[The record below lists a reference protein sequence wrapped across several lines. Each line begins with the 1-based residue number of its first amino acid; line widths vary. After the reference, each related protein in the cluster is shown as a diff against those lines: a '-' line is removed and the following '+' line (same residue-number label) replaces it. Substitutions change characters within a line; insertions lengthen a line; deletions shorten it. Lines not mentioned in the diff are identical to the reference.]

1 MEILHVSAECWPVA
15 KAGGL
20 GDVAGAL
27 PRYQTESGHIA
38 KLVMPMYRTPF
49 LNNNSFEVVHE
60 SDIGMGSYRFH
71 YTVIREAANK
81 LGFDLYLID
90 INALLD
96 RERIYGYEDDA
107 ERFTAFQIAVVD
119 WMSCWNHRPDVV
131 HVHDYHAGLVP
142 FMMQHCL
149 AYRHLA
155 GIPTVLTVHN
165 AQYQGWMDWSKSV
178 YLPEWDTWQWGKLDW
193 NNSINPLASAV
204 KTTRAVTTVSGSY
217 MEELRYSANGLEKL
231 FEYERGKCHGILNG
245 IDTVTWNPATDPFI
259 PEHYDRQTVY
269 TGKLANKKALAGQFQ
284 IDIEKPLFI
293 FIGRLVHEKGA
304 DLLPQ
309 AIYDAVY
316 HLQGAMN
323 FLVLGTGEHRIERE
337 LENMRTPLTGF
348 YNARIGYNE
357 GLSHQL
363 YAAADFLIMPSR
375 VEPCGLNQLYALRYG
390 TIPIVRNT
398 GGLRDTVRDVG
409 DEGGFGILFNEA
421 RVWDITYSIHR
432 ALELYREPG
441 RLQKLREQIMQIDHS
456 WTNRAGQYLSL
467 YRQIGA

>member
-1 MEILHVSAECWPVA
+1 
-15 KAGGL
+15 
-20 GDVAGAL
+20 
-27 PRYQTESGHIA
+27 
-38 KLVMPMYRTPF
+38 
-49 LNNNSFEVVHE
+49 
-60 SDIGMGSYRFH
+60 
-71 YTVIREAANK
+71 
-81 LGFDLYLID
+81 
-90 INALLD
+90 
-96 RERIYGYEDDA
+96 
-107 ERFTAFQIAVVD
+107 
-119 WMSCWNHRPDVV
+119 
-131 HVHDYHAGLVP
+131 
-142 FMMQHCL
+142 
-149 AYRHLA
+149 
-155 GIPTVLTVHN
+155 
-165 AQYQGWMDWSKSV
+165 
-178 YLPEWDTWQWGKLDW
+178 
-193 NNSINPLASAV
+193 
-204 KTTRAVTTVSGSY
+204 
-217 MEELRYSANGLEKL
+217 
-231 FEYERGKCHGILNG
+231 LNG